1 MALIKCPECQKE
13 ISEQATSCPNC
24 GCPISPV
31 KVEQKY
37 CKHCGELIDKDCVIC
52 PKCGKQVEDLN
63 ASHDDRNIIINN
75 NNSASASATASNINA
90 VPYYAIKILKT
101 NGLRFY
107 FVFLQYLDINF
118 MKEKLVWV
126 YCTFS
131 LGDCLELAGL

>member
-63 ASHDDRNIIINN
+63 IC
-75 NNSASASATASNINA
+75 
-90 VPYYAIKILKT
+90 
-101 NGLRFY
+101 
-107 FVFLQYLDINF
+107 LDISSCSIYNIA
-118 MKEKLVWV
+118 
-126 YCTFS
+126 YS
-131 LGDCLELAGL
+131 SPPPHIID